1 MFYFFFSCLPFVHS
15 HDNNASAKRTR
26 EAQPHHFLFKS
37 HILFPWICDIVCNDS
52 ILNTVKSV
60 VGNDVL
66 VANSALHTRQEGDNG
81 ASWHQVASNWT
92 DEDKKHPSVLVQ
104 IALAKSDPKSPVMKF
119 VPGSHSQT
127 MDSEPIEPLNDS
139 FARSR
144 IVDTTSFEKQ
154 GVDMSLESGECVFL
168 HPNIVQSSPEE
179 IDDLTILSVLYVS
192 ASSNPISNGMFGTSA
207 MLVSGQEDSVSEYDV
222 VEKRPADEFS
232 PKALDLHRSQL
243 FVPLP
248 SDGDE

>member
-1 MFYFFFSCLPFVHS
+1 M
-15 HDNNASAKRTR
+15 
-26 EAQPHHFLFKS
+26 
-37 HILFPWICDIVCNDS
+37 CNDS

>member
-1 MFYFFFSCLPFVHS
+1 M
-15 HDNNASAKRTR
+15 
-26 EAQPHHFLFKS
+26 
-37 HILFPWICDIVCNDS
+37 CNDS

-60 VGNDVL
+60 VGTDVL
-66 VANSALHTRQEGDNG
+66 VANSALHTRQEGQN
-81 ASWHQVASNWT
+81 ASPWHQVASNWT

-127 MDSEPIEPLNDS
+127 LDSEPLEPLNDS
-139 FARSR
+139 FARSK
-144 IVDTTSFEKQ
+144 IVDTTPFEKQ

-168 HPNIVQSSPEE
+168 HPNIVQSSPEQV
-179 IDDLTILSVLYVS
+179 DDLTLLSVLYVS
-192 ASSNPISNGMFGTSA
+192 ASSNPISNGLFGTSA
-207 MLVSGQEDSVSEYDV
+207 MLVSGQEDSDSKYDV
-222 VEKRPADEFS
+222 VEKRPAEEFS

-248 SDGDE
+248 SDGDEEQ